1 MSGGKRLNA
10 GRKAISEKDKRSGYK
25 VYLTNR
31 QKNEIE
37 RFGTGNSFSEKCSN
51 LINEAIDDCK
61 SSDTIRVIDLFAG
74 CGGLTE
80 GFYRQ
85 GYNALAHVEINHYAC
100 ETLKTRMRHYNYS
113 QEVIDESVLEM
124 DITGDDVL
132 QRLDNV
138 VKGRTVDVIIGGPP
152 CQSFS
157 SLGVAKDE
165 NNMEDDPRNFLFE
178 SYVKILNHYCPKVFV
193 FENVTGILK
202 AKVKKKKIFDLVVK
216 ELSRHYNIEI
226 NPETIVLNA
235 THYGVPQER
244 KRVIILGVRKDLNY
258 TAKDIYDSIIKTH
271 YAPGE
276 VPTDGKIK
284 YVSVREAI
292 DDLPPLQQGEGEAET
307 RYFKAIDECTDYE
320 RKMRQYNDE
329 ILRYH
334 IARKNNQQD
343 VERYKIMAEK
353 HWNFL
358 ELLEYRPDLGHE
370 KRRVF
375 FNSYKVQW
383 WDMPSKTIIAHLYK
397 DGNQFIHPDYNQG
410 RSITVREAA
419 RLQSFP
425 DDFIFEGSRT
435 EQFKQIGNA
444 VPPLLAEAIA
454 KAIKGY
460 IEPLDERT

>member
-1 MSGGKRLNA
+1 MK
-10 GRKAISEKDKRSGYK
+10 
-25 VYLTNR
+25 
-31 QKNEIE
+31 
-37 RFGTGNSFSEKCSN
+37 
-51 LINEAIDDCK
+51 
-61 SSDTIRVIDLFAG
+61 
-74 CGGLTE
+74 
-80 GFYRQ
+80 
-85 GYNALAHVEINHYAC
+85 
-100 ETLKTRMRHYNYS
+100 HYNYS
-113 QEVIDESVLEM
+113 QEVINESVLEM
-124 DITGDDVL
+124 DITSDDVL

-138 VKGRTVDVIIGGPP
+138 VKGGTVDVIIGGPP

-178 SYVKILNHYCPKVFV
+178 SYVKILNHYCPEVFV

-226 NPETIVLNA
+226 NPENIVLNA

-244 KRVIILGVRKDLNY
+244 KRVIILGVRKDLDY

-444 VPPLLAEAIA
+444 VPSLLAEAIA
-454 KAIKGY
+454 KSIKGY